1 MILMTIVMM
10 VVVMMVVLVVMVVFV
25 MMVACETFFLG
36 FDDHDVILK
45 QKM

>member
-1 MILMTIVMM
+1 M
-10 VVVMMVVLVVMVVFV
+10 VMVMEFLMV
-25 MMVACETFFLG
+25 MMVACETVFLG

>member
-1 MILMTIVMM
+1 MVMVMM
-10 VVVMMVVLVVMVVFV
+10 FLMV
-25 MMVACETFFLG
+25 MMVARERFFLG